1 MFVGLSAVKSIDGER
16 SEPLSDQTRSG
27 ALLRQLVSQVPTHP
41 AYFTNLVKCVPLQNG
56 KIRYPSRE
64 EMDACL
70 DNLLREFQTVSPER
84 IILLGRQVSGF
95 VGGSLGVRW
104 TKSHDPVGSAVGVY
118 GDVLLMA
125 AYHPSFMLIYR
136 RRQIETYKQ
145 SVLEFIT
152 SMPQVRPGNSMQ
164 RTPLPDGS
172 SRVHL
177 SPAPLRSAGVLHD

>member
-84 IILLGRQVSGF
+84 IILLGRH
-95 VGGSLGVRW
+95 VRW